1 MTVYAGKLLRIDLT
15 TPSHTVQTI
24 AEDDVRKWLLGSGLA
39 AKIYYEEMDPSL
51 HPLDPASPLIVMN
64 GLLTGSMVPTACR
77 TSWCGRSPE
86 THIWN
91 ESNVG
96 HHWGAELRA
105 AGYDGIIITGRAA
118 HPMYIWIDGRSGEVH
133 FCDASHLW
141 GKDWFE
147 AGEALLNET
156 DRQAQ
161 IAGIGIAGENLVTI
175 AGVMVG
181 PPHYVRAAARG
192 GMGALMGSKS
202 LKAIV
207 VRGDQRPTY
216 PDPQRLREEVKR
228 QTQFLKE
235 SLLPMTMMGTAGG
248 VMVSEE
254 YGDFPIRNWTLGN
267 WPEVKNLAGQT
278 FYPKYLQ
285 KRTHC
290 FACPIGCGKEIEI
303 QEGPYRVPRGEGVE
317 YETIAGFGGM
327 CYVSSFEAVALANS
341 LCNRYGLDT
350 ISTSAVIAFGMEL
363 FERGILSLED
373 TGGIELRF
381 GNADA
386 MLDMI
391 HQIAHR
397 QGLGA
402 ILAGGVREAA
412 RRIGKGA
419 EQYAIHVKGL
429 EVAYHDPR
437 AFFSMA
443 VNYATGVRGACHL
456 EAATYWNGYGVKH
469 PDLGYSAPVPRHES
483 GEANVK
489 LCYDYQ
495 NYAGVFNPLGLCKFM
510 IKGSLGPERLT
521 ALVNAALGWDWSTQ
535 DVLETGDRLFQLK
548 RLINVRLGVTAKD
561 DRLPARFT
569 QEPRPTGTSAG
580 ALPDMSVMLPLYYS
594 LRGWDSE
601 GRPTQERLRRL
612 GIPYVEEL
620 S

>member
-1 MTVYAGKLLRIDLT
+1 MSVYAGKLLRIDLT
-15 TPSHTVQTI
+15 TQTRTVQPI
-24 AEDDVRKWLLGSGLA
+24 AEQDARKWLLGSGLA
-39 AKIYYEEMDPSL
+39 AKIYFDEMDASV
-51 HPLDPASPLIVMN
+51 HPLDPAAPLIVMN
-64 GLLTGSMVPTACR
+64 GLLTGSIVPTACR

-86 THIWN
+86 TGIWN

-96 HHWGAELRA
+96 HHWGAALRA
-105 AGYDGIIITGRAA
+105 AGFDGIILTGRASS
-118 HPMYIWIDGRSGEVH
+118 PVYLWIDGISGAVQLRS
-133 FCDASHLW
+133 ASHLW
-141 GKDWFE
+141 GKDWFQ
-147 AGEALLNET
+147 AGEMLLQET
-156 DRQAQ
+156 DSQAQ
-161 IAGIGIAGENLVTI
+161 IAGIGIAGENLVRI
-175 AGVMVG
+175 AGIMVG

-192 GMGALMGSKS
+192 GMGALMGSKN

-207 VRGDQRPTY
+207 VRGKERPTY
-216 PDPQRLREEVKR
+216 PDPQRIREEVKR

-235 SLLPMTMMGTAGG
+235 TLLPMTMMGTAGG
-248 VMVSEE
+248 VAISEE
-254 YGDFPIRNWTLGN
+254 YGDFPIRNWMLGN

-363 FERGILSLED
+363 FARGLLSTED

-386 MLDMI
+386 MLEMI
-391 HQIAHR
+391 HRIAYR

-402 ILAGGVREAA
+402 VLGEGVRDAA
-412 RRIGKGA
+412 VRIGKGA
-419 EQYAIHVKGL
+419 EQFAIHVKGL

-443 VNYATGVRGACHL
+443 VNYATGARGACHL

-483 GEANVK
+483 SEANVR

-495 NYAGVFNPLGLCKFM
+495 NYAGVFNPLGLCKFL
-510 IKGSLGPERLT
+510 IKGALGPERLS
-521 ALVNAALGWDWSTQ
+521 ALVNAATGWDWTTQ
-535 DVLETGDRLFQLK
+535 DILETGDRLFQLK
-548 RLINVRLGVTAKD
+548 RLINIRLGVTAED

-569 QEPRPTGTSAG
+569 HEPRPTGTSAG
-580 ALPDMSVMLPLYYS
+580 VVPDMKTMLPMYYA

-601 GRPTQERLRRL
+601 GKPTRERLAKL
-612 GIPYVEEL
+612 GIPYSED
-620 S
+620 